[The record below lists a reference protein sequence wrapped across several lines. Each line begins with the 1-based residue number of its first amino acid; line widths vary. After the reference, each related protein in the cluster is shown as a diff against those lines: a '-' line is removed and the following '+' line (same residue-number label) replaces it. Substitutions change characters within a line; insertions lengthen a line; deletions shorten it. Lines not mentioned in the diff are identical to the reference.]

1 MAKPF
6 TKNIDRIAK
15 DLEGNLERDLNIL
28 VRAIITDLSTKEI
41 VLLILVFLLLV
52 GQLVHKDLDQINQEK
67 NLLRGVILNLR
78 EIVQKL
84 QVQ

>member
-28 VRAIITDLSTKEI
+28 YGRL
-41 VLLILVFLLLV
+41 LLIY
-52 GQLVHKDLDQINQEK
+52 QP
-67 NLLRGVILNLR
+67 
-78 EIVQKL
+78 
-84 QVQ
+84 